1 MGSIVNYRTMLPG
14 NLVPQNAIYL
24 QAAFAITVVAL
35 AVYVAYAL
43 LRLRQAQ
50 DELRMAREQRDN
62 APAPRATAADDG
74 SP

>member
-1 MGSIVNYRTMLPG
+1 M
-14 NLVPQNAIYL
+14 PQNAIYL

-50 DELRMAREQRDN
+50 EELRAVREQRHN
-62 APAPRATAADDG
+62 APAPRTSAGTPVPSQEPPA
-74 SP
+74 SH